1 MTDTEALIAELRAYT
16 GDLVFGKNDA
26 DRLIDRAADALEGAR
41 SRVGV
46 LEAALRE
53 IEREDYDPAP
63 TEFGGSFTLAAANIA
78 RTALDT
84 SNAD

>member
-26 DRLIDRAADALEGAR
+26 DRLIDRAADALEAAR

-46 LEAALRE
+46 LEQALSDIAGARG
-53 IEREDYDPAP
+53 I
-63 TEFGGSFTLAAANIA
+63 GANWMQLRA
-78 RTALDT
+78 RNALEGEH
-84 SNAD
+84 AD